1 MLQHAVLV
9 KDDFILSSRSIS
21 LYEGDINVDCNAI
34 MMIFVKMKQ
43 EEIKDSVIYTEG
55 CPGLSEIPMLI
66 MAEIKKL
73 VISREPI
80 TSDEMCAIELLREHN
95 IPVTINPNI
104 SL

>member
-1 MLQHAVLV
+1 
-9 KDDFILSSRSIS
+9 
-21 LYEGDINVDCNAI
+21 
-34 MMIFVKMKQ
+34 
-43 EEIKDSVIYTEG
+43 
-55 CPGLSEIPMLI
+55 

-95 IPVTINPNI
+95 IPVTINQNI